1 MPQAALT
8 KASGNLGKCGCCSCD
23 RQKANFLNMEIN
35 EKDQNQIRKWA
46 MGMKTQFTE
55 KGNTDDF

>member
-1 MPQAALT
+1 
-8 KASGNLGKCGCCSCD
+8 
-23 RQKANFLNMEIN
+23 MEIN

-46 MGMKTQFTE
+46 TGMKTQFTE